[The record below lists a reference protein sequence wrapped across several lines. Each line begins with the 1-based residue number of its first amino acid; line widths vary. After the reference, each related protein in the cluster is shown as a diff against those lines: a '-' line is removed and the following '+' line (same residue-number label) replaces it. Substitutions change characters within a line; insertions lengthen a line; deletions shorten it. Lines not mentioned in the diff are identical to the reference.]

1 MANEERSDFIRD
13 IVEQDIEEAVFEGPV
28 HTRFPPEPNG
38 YLHIGH
44 AKAISINFGVA
55 DAFDGLC
62 NLRMDDTDPTKEEWE
77 YVEAITRDIR
87 WLGYDWEDRLFFAS
101 DYFEQLYDW
110 AVELIKKGKAYVDD
124 LSAEQISAYRGDF
137 TTPGRESPY
146 RDRSVEENLELFER
160 MRAGEYE
167 EGERVLRAKIDMSS
181 PNMNMRDPV
190 MYRILYETHYKQGDD
205 WCIYPTYDWTHGQ
218 SDSIEG
224 ITHSLCSLEFEDHR
238 PLYNWFLEA
247 LGIREPGVN
256 GVPKQ
261 IEFARLNLSHTVMS
275 KRYLLQLVEEEQVE
289 GWGDPRMPTISG
301 MRKRGYP
308 PQAIRAFLD
317 EIGVAK
323 SDSLIDMHMLEHFV
337 RDELNRT
344 VPRVMAVMD
353 PLKVVIENYPEDQVD
368 VFEVDINPE
377 DPESGKRK
385 VPFSRVLYIERG
397 DFREDPPKK
406 FQRLA
411 PGREVRLK
419 RAYLITCQEV
429 VKEEG
434 PDGESEVVELRCTYD
449 PETKGGVAPDGRY
462 VRTLH
467 WVSAEHALDVDVRLY
482 DRLFTKADMGD
493 IPDDKS
499 FADYLNPDSLK
510 LTTAKAEPS
519 LADAEPGERFQFYR
533 KSYVCVDPDSTEERL
548 VFNRTVPLR
557 STWAKIEKR
566 LRQRG

>member
-1 MANEERSDFIRD
+1 MTNDERSDFIRD
-13 IVEQDIEEAVFEGPV
+13 IIEQDVAEGRYDGPV

-55 DAFDGLC
+55 EDFDGLC

-77 YVEAITRDIR
+77 YVEAIKEDIS
-87 WLGYDWEDRLFFAS
+87 WLGYDWDDRFFFAS
-101 DYFEQLYDW
+101 DYFEQLYEW
-110 AVELIKKGKAYVDD
+110 AIELIKRGKAYVDD
-124 LSAEQISAYRGDF
+124 LSPEQISAYRGDF

-160 MRAGEYE
+160 MRAGEFE
-167 EGERVLRAKIDMSS
+167 EGECVLRAKIDMSS

-190 MYRILYETHYKQGDD
+190 MYRILHESHYKQGDE

-247 LGIREPGVN
+247 LGIHHPR
-256 GVPKQ
+256 Q
-261 IEFARLNLSHTVMS
+261 IEFARLNLSHTMMS
-275 KRYLLQLVEEEQVE
+275 KRYLLQMVEEGYVN
-289 GWGDPRMPTISG
+289 GWDDPRMPTISG
-301 MRKRGYP
+301 MRRRGFP
-308 PQAIRAFLD
+308 PSSIRAFLD
-317 EIGVAK
+317 EVGVAK
-323 SDSLIDMHMLEHFV
+323 ADSLIDMDMLEHFV
-337 RDELNRT
+337 RDDLNRT
-344 VPRVMAVMD
+344 APRVMAVVD
-353 PLKVVIENYPEDQVD
+353 PLKIVIENYPEDQAD

-385 VPFSRVLYIERG
+385 VPFSREIYIERG

-419 RAYLITCQEV
+419 RAYLITCQDV
-429 VKEEG
+429 VKDEN
-434 PDGESEVVELRCTYD
+434 GEIVELRCTYD
-449 PETKGGVAPDGRY
+449 PETKGGVTPDGRY

-467 WVSAEHALDVDVRLY
+467 WVSVEHALDVEVRLY
-482 DRLFTKADMGD
+482 DRLFTKPDMGD
-493 IPDDKS
+493 IPDGKT

-510 LTTAKAEPS
+510 VTTAKAEPS
-519 LADAEPGERFQFYR
+519 LADAEPGDRFQFYR
-533 KSYVCVDPDSTEERL
+533 KSYVCVDPDSTEDRL
-548 VFNRTVPLR
+548 IFNRAVPLR
-557 STWAKIEKR
+557 STWAKIA
-566 LRQRG
+566 QRMKQ

>member
-1 MANEERSDFIRD
+1 MTNEERSDFIRET
-13 IVEQDIEEAVFEGPV
+13 IEQDMEEGRFDELV

-44 AKAISINFGVA
+44 AKAISINFGIA
-55 DAFDGLC
+55 KDFDGLC
-62 NLRMDDTDPTKEEWE
+62 NLRMDDTDPTKEKWE
-77 YVEAITRDIR
+77 YVEAIQRDIR
-87 WLGYDWEDRLFFAS
+87 WLGYDWEDRLYFAS
-101 DYFEQLYDW
+101 DYFEQLFQW
-110 AVELIKKGKAYVDD
+110 AVELIKKGEAYVDD

-146 RDRSVEENLELFER
+146 RDRSVEENLDLFER
-160 MRAGEYE
+160 MRAGEFE

-247 LGIREPGVN
+247 LEIYHPQ
-256 GVPKQ
+256 Q

-275 KRYLLQLVEEEQVE
+275 KRYLLQLVEEGQVD
-289 GWGDPRMPTISG
+289 GWDDPRMPTISG
-301 MRKRGYP
+301 MRRRGFP
-308 PQAIRAFLD
+308 PSAIRAFLD

-323 SDSLIDMHMLEHFV
+323 ADSLIDMHMLEHFV

-344 VPRVMAVMD
+344 APRVMAVMD
-353 PLKVVIENYPEDQVD
+353 PLKVVIDNYPEDRTD
-368 VFEVDINPE
+368 IFEVDINPE
-377 DPESGKRK
+377 DPDSGKRQ

-397 DFREDPPKK
+397 DFREDPPKR

-419 RAYLITCQEV
+419 RAYLITCDEV
-429 VKEEG
+429 VKDD
-434 PDGESEVVELRCTYD
+434 DGQIVELRCTYD
-449 PETKGGVAPDGRY
+449 PETKGGATPDGRY

-482 DRLFTKADMGD
+482 DRLFTKADMAD
-493 IPDDKS
+493 IAEDKS
-499 FADYLNPDSLK
+499 FSDYMNPDSLR

-519 LADAEPGERFQFYR
+519 LADAEPGDRFQFYR
-533 KSYVCVDPDSTEERL
+533 KSYVCLDPDSTEERL
-548 VFNRTVPLR
+548 IFNRTVPLR
-557 STWAKIEKR
+557 STWAKIEQR
-566 LRQRG
+566 LKQQS